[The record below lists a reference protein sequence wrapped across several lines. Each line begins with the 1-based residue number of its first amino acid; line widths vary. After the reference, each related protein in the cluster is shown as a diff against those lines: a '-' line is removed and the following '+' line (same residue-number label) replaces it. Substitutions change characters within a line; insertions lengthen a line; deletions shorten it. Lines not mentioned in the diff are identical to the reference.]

1 MRLHR
6 LDVLPMTVFVLES
19 DDVEAARARIPRP
32 VSNKRTGSSG
42 SLLSRAIA
50 RYAAVFHNLG
60 LPHCYHCCG
69 ALISMLCCF
78 NINAVVL

>member
-6 LDVLPMTVFVLES
+6 LDVLPVTVFVLES

-42 SLLSRAIA
+42 SLLSRAIS
-50 RYAAVFHNLG
+50 R
-60 LPHCYHCCG
+60 
-69 ALISMLCCF
+69 
-78 NINAVVL
+78 